1 MSPHVLIVD
10 DDPVV
15 RDLLSC
21 FLRVDGFSVSA
32 LARVPATYSLTA

>member
-15 RDLLSC
+15 RDLPFR
-21 FLRVDGFSVSA
+21 FLAAHSFGGSISDVA
-32 LARVPATYSLTA
+32 

>member
-15 RDLLSC
+15 RDLPFC
-21 FLRVDGFSVSA
+21 FVAAGRFGGCMSGA
-32 LARVPATYSLTA
+32 A

>member
-15 RDLLSC
+15 RDLPFCC
-21 FLRVDGFSVSA
+21 FRANGFGGPI
-32 LARVPATYSLTA
+32 PAAA

>member
-15 RDLLSC
+15 RDLP
-21 FLRVDGFSVSA
+21 FRFFPANGFGGSI
-32 LARVPATYSLTA
+32 PAAA